1 MDALK
6 LIAQVHHLSQLVA
19 CRTGDVEETLAIVHN
34 LVAVRAAELEAQV
47 EAPEREAFLC
57 RKYIREIVLSLHWE
71 NVDTYIA
78 MCYHKLIEE
87 SK

>member
-1 MDALK
+1 MRTCAPLVLLGLCPKLK
-6 LIAQVHHLSQLVA
+6 Y
-19 CRTGDVEETLAIVHN
+19 
-34 LVAVRAAELEAQV
+34 
-47 EAPEREAFLC
+47 PPLC
-57 RKYIREIVLSLHWE
+57 GGIFILYRKYIREIVLSLHWE